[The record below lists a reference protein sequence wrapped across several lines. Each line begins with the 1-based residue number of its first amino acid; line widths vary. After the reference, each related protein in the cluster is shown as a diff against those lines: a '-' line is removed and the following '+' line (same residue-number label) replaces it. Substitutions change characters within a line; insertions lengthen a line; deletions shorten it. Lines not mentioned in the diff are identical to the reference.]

1 MPSRPA
7 RTATATATAMR
18 AATAVAFACA
28 TMFLGRST
36 LAQVRPPAPSPAPSS
51 VPAAPAVAPAVSG
64 APVATAT
71 PAVAA
76 VAPALPASAGGPATH
91 GEILHAYHEALGRRR
106 LGSQEQLTGDDVHD
120 RLAEVEDLERAG
132 RTDEAIAR
140 MAEIVEHPRFDAYT
154 DTEDGRAAVW
164 LLGDA
169 LASAGAYEPARGYL
183 RRLVTGAAAWQA
195 PATFARRAVRRLVE
209 IGLESQDPQT
219 TLVDLA
225 GVPAAIPE
233 ETRGDIAYVSG
244 RAREAVGDPDGANA
258 AYATVPRSSR
268 FWAQATYLRGLISVE
283 QRHFKEGEDLFCK
296 VADPNRTDRTSATFG
311 DEHYFAVRDLAR
323 LALGRVAHEQ
333 YRFDDARYYYYLVP
347 RDSDRL
353 AEALYEAA
361 TSRYE
366 KKDYVGARDLLDE
379 LAALGGATGHH
390 RYEDEAWILG
400 AYVDLARCK
409 FEDADKKLVEF
420 LTLYTPVRDGA
431 RRVASDDAAMRAVL
445 VAARTGSDAGG
456 AEVVGAVISADSMRA
471 IAALVRLDPAYEVV
485 VRRRAVLEREASGLR
500 SAVGEIGD
508 IQQGLAT
515 NGGVRPAVELAENHA
530 AEAEAA
536 RRAVDGVRHALDEL
550 EAARA
555 PEARITPLRQELTLL
570 EARLAQAKQVSA
582 ATLHASE
589 QTGVDLPDLL
599 RADAA
604 HAGELAGRIDGLRTN
619 LAAEETRLAKD
630 ALHRLDLRLSRLLR
644 RARLGRIESVLGRK
658 RTLEVE
664 IEAIND
670 GVIPKN
676 AIDSLDAARYL
687 KDNEEYWPFEGDD
700 WPDEFVGSEV
710 PK

>member
-1 MPSRPA
+1 MSA
-7 RTATATATAMR
+7 RTARTASPCVALAVALACSTLSVDR
-18 AATAVAFACA
+18 AAFAQ
-28 TMFLGRST
+28 TRS
-36 LAQVRPPAPSPAPSS
+36 AAPVPVVPAP
-51 VPAAPAVAPAVSG
+51 APAV
-64 APVATAT
+64 
-71 PAVAA
+71 
-76 VAPALPASAGGPATH
+76 VAPAAAPTAAPLTAPTTTVIAPPVTPAAATPPGSATH
-91 GEILHAYHEALGRRR
+91 GEILRAYHEALGRRR
-106 LGSQEQLTGDDVHD
+106 LGSQEQLTGDEVHE
-120 RLAEVEDLERAG
+120 RLAEVEDLQRSG

-140 MAEIVEHPRFDAYT
+140 MAEIVEHPRFDAYV

-183 RRLVTGAAAWQA
+183 RRLVTGAGAWQA

-209 IGLESQDPQT
+209 IGLEAQDPQA

-225 GVPAAIPE
+225 GVPATIPE
-233 ETRGDIAYVSG
+233 ETRGDIAYVTG
-244 RAREAVGDPDGANA
+244 RAREAVGDADGATA
-258 AYATVPRSSR
+258 AYANVPRSSR
-268 FWAQATYLRGLISVE
+268 FWAQATYLRGLIAVE
-283 QRHFKEGEDLFCK
+283 QRKFKEGEDLFCK
-296 VADPNRTDRTSATFG
+296 VADPKRQDRTSATFG

-333 YRFDDARYYYYLVP
+333 YRFDDSRYYYYLVP
-347 RDSDRL
+347 TDSDRL

-366 KKDYVGARDLLDE
+366 KKDYVGARELLDD
-379 LAALGGATGHH
+379 LANVGGATGHH

-409 FEDADKKLVEF
+409 FEDADKKLVTF
-420 LTLYTPVRDGA
+420 LTRYTPVRDGV
-431 RRVASDDAAMRAVL
+431 RRVAGDDSAMRAVL

-456 AEVVGAVISADSMRA
+456 AEVVGAVVSADTMRA

-500 SAVGEIGD
+500 AAVGEIGD

-515 NGGVRPAVELAENHA
+515 NGGVRPAVELAEDHA

-582 ATLHASE
+582 ASLHASE
-589 QTGVDLPDLL
+589 TTGVDLPDLL

-604 HAGELAGRIDGLRTN
+604 HAGELAGRIDGLRTS

-630 ALHRLDLRLSRLLR
+630 ALRRLDLRLSRLLR

-670 GVIPKN
+670 GVIPKG

>member
-1 MPSRPA
+1 MRPRPGRGAIRSWVALGCATCFVAPSAFAQGRPA
-7 RTATATATAMR
+7 
-18 AATAVAFACA
+18 V
-28 TMFLGRST
+28 
-36 LAQVRPPAPSPAPSS
+36 PAPVAVTPAPTVAASPAP
-51 VPAAPAVAPAVSG
+51 AA
-64 APVATAT
+64 
-71 PAVAA
+71 
-76 VAPALPASAGGPATH
+76 ALPPGPATH
-91 GEILHAYHEALGRRR
+91 GEILRAYHQALARRR
-106 LGSQEQLTGDDVHD
+106 LGSQEQLTGDDVHA
-120 RLAEVEDLERAG
+120 RLAEVEDLQRAG

-140 MAEIVEHPRFDAYT
+140 MADIVEHPGFDAYA

-209 IGLESQDPQT
+209 IGIESNGAQEAT
-219 TLVDLA
+219 ADLA
-225 GVPAAIPE
+225 GVPATIPE
-233 ETRGDIAYVSG
+233 ETRGDIAYITG
-244 RAREAVGDPDGANA
+244 RAYEALGNPDSADA
-258 AYATVPRSSR
+258 AYANVPRSSR
-268 FWAQATYLRGLISVE
+268 FWAQATYLRGLIAVE
-283 QRHFKEGEDLFCK
+283 KRHFKDGENLFCK
-296 VADPNRTDRTSATFG
+296 VADPNRQDRTSAMFG
-311 DEHYFAVRDLAR
+311 DEHYFAIRDLAR

-347 RDSDRL
+347 SDSDRL

-366 KKDYVGARDLLDE
+366 KKDYAGARDLLDD
-379 LAALGGATGHH
+379 LKTAAGPTGHH

-400 AYVDLARCK
+400 AYLDLAQCK
-409 FEDADKKLVEF
+409 FEDADKKLVTF
-420 LTLYTPVRDGA
+420 LARYEPVRDAA
-431 RRVASDDAAMRAVL
+431 RRVESDDAAMRAVL

-456 AEVVGAVISADSMRA
+456 AQVVGAVVTADTMRA
-471 IAALVRLDPAYEVV
+471 IAALVRLDPAYEAV

-500 SAVGEIGD
+500 AALGEIGD
-508 IQQGLAT
+508 IEQGLAT
-515 NGGVRPAVELAENHA
+515 NGGVRPAVELAENRA

-550 EAARA
+550 DAARA
-555 PEARITPLRQELTLL
+555 PAARTTPLREQLTVL

-582 ATLHASE
+582 ASLHATE

-604 HAGELAGRIDGLRTN
+604 HASELAGQIDTLRAS

-670 GVIPKN
+670 GVIPKS